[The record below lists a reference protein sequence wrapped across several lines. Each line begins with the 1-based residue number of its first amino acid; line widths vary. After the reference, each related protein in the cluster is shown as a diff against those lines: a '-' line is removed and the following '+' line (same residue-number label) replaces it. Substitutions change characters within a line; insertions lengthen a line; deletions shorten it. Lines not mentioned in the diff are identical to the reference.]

1 MYSQYAKLRD
11 ERGYSD
17 YLVSKKTGISASSLS
32 DWKRGRYQIKLDKI
46 MKLADFFSVPV
57 EELLGAE
64 QEHD

>member
-46 MKLADFFSVPV
+46 MKLADFFSVPI
-57 EELLGAE
+57 EELLEAE